1 MEFGPRAL
9 GNRSIIADPRR
20 KDMQS
25 KLKRK
30 VKFRESF
37 RPFAPSVLEEYASD
51 FFDTDTKS
59 PYMLLTSQ
67 VKNVKVGK
75 NDSSDLLLQLNN
87 IESKLPAVT
96 HVDGSARLQTVS
108 SEVNNKY
115 YELINEFYKLSKCPV
130 VINTSFNVRGEP
142 IVESPID
149 AIRCF
154 LNTNIDTLVLGSFVV
169 EKQDQE
175 IDINLDYEIQ
185 PGLD

>member
-1 MEFGPRAL
+1 M
-9 GNRSIIADPRR
+9 
-20 KDMQS
+20 
-25 KLKRK
+25 
-30 VKFRESF
+30 
-37 RPFAPSVLEEYASD
+37 
-51 FFDTDTKS
+51 
-59 PYMLLTSQ
+59 
-67 VKNVKVGK
+67 
-75 NDSSDLLLQLNN
+75 
-87 IESKLPAVT
+87 
-96 HVDGSARLQTVS
+96 QTVS